1 MDRKQP
7 GFPAITP
14 VAKNGE
20 ERFTHQGTDLGCC
33 LKDFWSWYASDL
45 VGNALRGCL
54 AEYIVAKALGRA
66 QGVRTEWDACDVRTE
81 DGIKVEVKSAAY
93 IQSWHQSQPS
103 RISFGIAPAQGW
115 NAETNEYSRD
125 AVRQADL
132 YVFCL
137 LKHQDQASINPL
149 ELAQWD
155 FLVVPTWVL
164 NRDAPRQKRITLGS
178 LLKLEYRRTGFAG
191 LREAI
196 VWAASS
202 RPSDLST

>member
-14 VAKNGE
+14 VAKTGE
-20 ERFTHQGTDLGCC
+20 ERFTHQGTDLDWQ
-33 LKDFWSWYASDL
+33 LKNFWSWYASDL

-54 AEYIVAKALGRA
+54 AEFIVAKALGCA
-66 QGVRTEWDACDVRTE
+66 TGVRTEWDACDIRTV

-93 IQSWHQSQPS
+93 VQSWRQSHPS
-103 RISFGIAPAQGW
+103 KISFGIAPTQGW

-125 AVRQADL
+125 AARQADL

-155 FLVVPTWVL
+155 FLVVPTWIL
-164 NRDAPRQKRITLGS
+164 NRDAPRQKSITLGS
-178 LLKLEYRRTGFAG
+178 LLKLENRRTGFVG

-196 VWAASS
+196 AWAASN
-202 RPSDLST
+202 RPSDISS